1 MADCGPSPAVIP
13 PAFSSRSRECRMV
26 ANPNPTLATLFRR
39 RSIRKFTDQALDEQ
53 TLTLLLQAG
62 MAAPSAVNSQPWE
75 FIVIT
80 DAQVLARLR
89 SRLPFAH
96 HNAPAAIVVLGS
108 PERGRNTAG
117 RLFWEQDCSA
127 AMENML
133 IAAVGLGL
141 GAVWIGI
148 HPIGPF
154 VKAVRDILD
163 IPGEVTPLGM
173 MHVGYPAE
181 EKPSRTQY
189 DGYKVYWQHYE
200 RRKRRA
206 KIKNARLLP

>member
-1 MADCGPSPAVIP
+1 MNLDDEIKSNHPEI
-13 PAFSSRSRECRMV
+13 E
-26 ANPNPTLATLFRR
+26 LIFRR
-39 RSIRKFTDQALDEQ
+39 RSIRKFTDQPLEKE

-80 DAQVLARLR
+80 DPEMLSKLRDKLRFAR
-89 SRLPFAH
+89 

-108 PERGRNTAG
+108 PERANNAAG
-117 RLFWEQDCSA
+117 RMFWQQDCSA

-148 HPIGPF
+148 HPVQPF
-154 VKAVRDILD
+154 VRAVREILE
-163 IPGEVTPLGM
+163 IPERVTPLGM
-173 MHVGYPAE
+173 MQVGHPAE
-181 EKPSRTQY
+181 EKPARTQY
-189 DGYKVYWQHYE
+189 DAHKVYWQKYE
-200 RRKRRA
+200 RRKRRG
-206 KIKNARLLP
+206 KIKNAKLLP